1 MGKETDSNDECH
13 QMRLKMEKELLEF
26 IKEIQ
31 SDARYDSFDEPAVKQ
46 GIVLKLL
53 SLLEWD
59 PFDINQVKPEY
70 VVEGEKIDFSLL
82 HKNSSKV
89 FIGVRKGVE
98 ALTEYQEE
106 LSDYAVQDE
115 VQLVVLTDG
124 IVWWFCL
131 SHLDAPAEEK
141 RFYAMNVNERK
152 AEEVAQTFEIF
163 LSKEN
168 VHSEKAVKAAEEIYN
183 ERKKLHLIRENLPKA
198 WEKVLSEPEKWL
210 HEVLAQATNELCGHT
225 PDEETT
231 KKFIASQIDA
241 EADIAG
247 ILKQKT
253 QEPSEQDKAT
263 PPEPSKAAVKKDEFT
278 GKSVVSFTLKGKEQ
292 KVDSWK
298 GMLLKICE
306 IVAKEHKDDFDEVLT
321 LLGTNRE
328 YFSRNPYELLTCEKI
343 PGTEMYVDVN
353 LSAVG
358 VVVLSHKILSFFGY
372 KEKDLSIKTK

>member
-1 MGKETDSNDECH
+1 
-13 QMRLKMEKELLEF
+13 MEKEILEF
-26 IKEIQ
+26 IEEIQ
-31 SDARYDSFDEPAVKQ
+31 SDARFDSFDEPAVKQ

-59 PFDINQVKPEY
+59 PFDINQIKPEY
-70 VVEGEKIDFSLL
+70 VVEDGKIDFSLL

-89 FIGVRKGVE
+89 FIGVRKEVE

-106 LSDYAVQDE
+106 LSNYAVQDE
-115 VQLVVLTDG
+115 VPLVVLTDG

-131 SHLDAPAEEK
+131 PHLDGPAEEK
-141 RFYAMNVNERK
+141 RFYTMNVNERK

-168 VHSEKAVKAAEEIYN
+168 VQSGKAVKAAEEVYN

-210 HEVLAQATNELCGHT
+210 HEVLAQATNELCGHM
-225 PDEETT
+225 PDKETT

-241 EADIAG
+241 KADIAS
-247 ILKQKT
+247 ILKETVQA
-253 QEPSEQDKAT
+253 PPEQDKVT
-263 PPEPSKAAVKKDEFT
+263 SPKPSRAAVKKDEFT
-278 GKSVVSFTLKGKEQ
+278 GKSIVSFTLKGKEH

-298 GMLLKICE
+298 GMILKVCE
-306 IVAKEHKDDFDEVLT
+306 IVAQEHQDNFDTVLT

-343 PGTEMYVDVN
+343 PGTQMYVDVN
-353 LSAVG
+353 LSPVG
-358 VVVLSHKILSFFGY
+358 VVVLSHRVLSLFGY
-372 KEKDLSIKTK
+372 KEKDLSMKTK